1 MELEKWGSLFAA
13 GSGCWKRKGRAWII
27 HVRLCVFKSVL
38 HFSGRMLRGIR
49 SLRPLP
55 AANPHFP
62 LLAPLS
68 PLTSRAFTLLTE
80 NNESG
85 CGMCISAAKN
95 FHCIFR
101 HFLEKQRMFCWGPFS
116 SSASVIPI
124 RLPSVPAYGSPR
136 AKPQEMRYWY
146 GPREVRKGHLFH
158 RCRWQNSRRK
168 PRGQGKYERGRA
180 REEMRYGKSKRAGCV
195 SFVAY

>member
-1 MELEKWGSLFAA
+1 MYA
-13 GSGCWKRKGRAWII
+13 
-27 HVRLCVFKSVL
+27 CVFLKAFFISVAACWGE
-38 HFSGRMLRGIR
+38 SGHCAPRQLQTHTFH
-49 SLRPLP
+49 SW
-55 AANPHFP
+55 
-62 LLAPLS
+62 PLS

-85 CGMCISAAKN
+85 CGMYISVAEN

-146 GPREVRKGHLFH
+146 DPREVRKGHLFH

-168 PRGQGKYERGRA
+168 PRGQGKYERGRV
-180 REEMRYGKSKRAGCV
+180 REEMRYGMSKRAGCV